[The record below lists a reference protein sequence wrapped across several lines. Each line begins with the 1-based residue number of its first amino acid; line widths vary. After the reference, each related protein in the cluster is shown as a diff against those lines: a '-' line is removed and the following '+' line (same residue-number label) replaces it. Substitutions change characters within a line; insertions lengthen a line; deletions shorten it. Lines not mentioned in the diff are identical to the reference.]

1 VLHGVLHISV
11 PQSYRCSL
19 SCAMLMSLKPESQDT
34 HPL

>member
-11 PQSYRCSL
+11 PKSYRCSFL
-19 SCAMLMSLKPESQDT
+19 SCAMSLKPESQDT